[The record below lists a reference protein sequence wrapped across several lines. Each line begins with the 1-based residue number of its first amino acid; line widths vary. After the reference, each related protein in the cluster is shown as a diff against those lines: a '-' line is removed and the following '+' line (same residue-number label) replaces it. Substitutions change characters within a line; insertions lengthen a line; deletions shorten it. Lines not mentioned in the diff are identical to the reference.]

1 MVFGSL
7 LAPPTALS
15 GVEGNIKC
23 CLYVLSCEQEELRER
38 EMGHFSLFLG
48 NHEVIK
54 GKGDAENRKT
64 FSLVGSQGLW
74 ILYIEE

>member
-1 MVFGSL
+1 
-7 LAPPTALS
+7 
-15 GVEGNIKC
+15 
-23 CLYVLSCEQEELRER
+23 
-38 EMGHFSLFLG
+38 MGHFSLFLG

-74 ILYIEE
+74 SCTLKNDAYRLHRGALGELSSPLMAHVLVRQDYVPAMEP